1 MSIADAVVH
10 RTMRGSRAFKITAS
24 DSNYFVFTADPL
36 VDQVGFVQVIEVFEV
51 GGATPPNRHAR
62 ADEIFYVLHG
72 EGMAL
77 CNGARLAVG
86 KGDSFLVR
94 AGHEHLVENTG
105 PSRLYCL
112 TTMVPD
118 EDFAALIRGGLP
130 WPLDEADM
138 LVLAN

>member
-1 MSIADAVVH
+1 MDNPVVH
-10 RTMRGSRAFKITAS
+10 RAVSTAQAFKIKAS
-24 DSNYFVFTADPL
+24 DGNYFVFTADPL
-36 VDQVGFVQVIEVFEV
+36 IDRVGFVQVIEVFEV

-72 EGMAL
+72 QGVAL
-77 CNGARLAVG
+77 CNGARLQVG

-105 PSRLYCL
+105 ASRLYCL

-118 EDFAALIRGGLP
+118 EDFAVLIREGQP
-130 WPLDEADM
+130 WPLDDADRQ
-138 LVLAN
+138 VLAG

>member
-1 MSIADAVVH
+1 MDNPVIH
-10 RTMRGSRAFKITAS
+10 RTVGTAQAFKIKVS

-36 VDQVGFVQVIEVFEV
+36 ADRVGFVQVIEVFEV

-72 EGMAL
+72 EGVAL
-77 CNGARLAVG
+77 CNGARLQVG

-105 PSRLYCL
+105 VSRLYCL

-118 EDFAALIRGGLP
+118 EDFAVLIREGQP
-130 WPLDEADM
+130 WPLDDADRR
-138 LVLAN
+138 VLAG

>member
-1 MSIADAVVH
+1 MAIENAVVH
-10 RTMRGSRAFKITAS
+10 RTARDGRAFKIKAS
-24 DSNYFVFTADPL
+24 DSNYFAFTADPL
-36 VDQVGFVQVIEVFEV
+36 ADRVGFVQVIEVFEV

-72 EGMAL
+72 EGVAL
-77 CNGARLAVG
+77 CNGVRLAVG

-118 EDFAALIRGGLP
+118 EDFAALIHSGLP

-138 LVLAN
+138 RVLAN

>member
-1 MSIADAVVH
+1 MDNPVVH
-10 RTMRGSRAFKITAS
+10 RTVNTAQACKIKAS

-36 VDQVGFVQVIEVFEV
+36 ADRVGFVQVIEVFEV
-51 GGATPPNRHAR
+51 GGATPPNRHAH

-72 EGMAL
+72 EGVAL
-77 CNGARLAVG
+77 CNGARLKVG

-105 PSRLYCL
+105 TSRLYCL

-118 EDFAALIRGGLP
+118 EDFAVLIREGQP
-130 WPLDEADM
+130 WPLDDADRQ
-138 LVLAN
+138 VLAG